1 MASEAPDAVLILY
14 VKIEKMENVGKKKK
28 RFEENMYLSAELA
41 VRKLG

>member
-1 MASEAPDAVLILY
+1 
-14 VKIEKMENVGKKKK
+14 MENVGKKKK